1 MLPPLWGA
9 TYLGTP
15 PWTEAASMPTTAV
28 SRPSLAL
35 HRRGL
40 LHELREGF
48 LDELLERLTAQ
59 RRRGLRPAVEVVVDF
74 IVDPHGPYTLSPG
87 LLLRLLR
94 SKSA

>member
-9 TYLGTP
+9 THLGTP

-59 RRRGLRPAVEVVVDF
+59 GCGRLRPTVEIVVDL
-74 IVDPHGPYTLSPG
+74 VMDPQDSLHTKPWFVA
-87 LLLRLLR
+87 
-94 SKSA
+94 KVA